1 MALNPSGLSEAVL
14 ALRAVLGEH
23 INGLDENRIN
33 IGAPKQTQDEL
44 TGSDQQLSIFVYNAQ
59 ISPNGADIHPMD
71 SPTVR
76 LHCLITPFGVAD
88 AEANISAGE
97 NELRLMGEVLRVMH
111 ENPEITLR
119 RQDNQVYA
127 SIQLML
133 ENVDTDQ
140 MNKIWS
146 AQPETA
152 YRLSVGCELSLV
164 PVTIDPAQRPGC
176 PDTHEVH
183 IRHYSKSLHET
194 DPEEVVG
201 SRPPET
207 IDIVKPD

>member
-14 ALRAVLGEH
+14 ALRRLLGQH
-23 INGLDENRIN
+23 INGIDENRIN

-59 ISPNGADIHPMD
+59 ISPNTADVHPLD
-71 SPTVR
+71 TPTVR

-111 ENPEITLR
+111 ENPSVTLR
-119 RQDNQVYA
+119 RRDGRVYA

-133 ENVDTDQ
+133 KNVDEDH

-146 AQPETA
+146 AQPDTA
-152 YRLSVGCELSLV
+152 YRLSVGCELALV
-164 PVTIDPAQRPGC
+164 PVTIDPAGAPQAPETR
-176 PDTHEVH
+176 VVQV
-183 IRHYSKSLHET
+183 RHYPKPPHGT
-194 DPEEVVG
+194 DPRQV
-201 SRPPET
+201 
-207 IDIVKPD
+207 IDNQTPDVTEIVKPE